1 MAELKTQKNDG
12 DVAAFLEGIEDPT
25 RRRDAIRVS
34 EMMARISGE
43 KPSMWGT
50 SIFGFGDYSYP
61 SASKKENT
69 WFKIGLSPRKQ
80 SLTLYLMDGFDGYRD
95 LLGRLGPHSTGRA
108 CLYIKDMDK
117 VDAAVV
123 EELIESS
130 LSHLDA
136 LSSRS

>member
-43 KPSMWGT
+43 KPSMWGS
-50 SIFGFGDYSYP
+50 SIVGFGDYSYP